1 MEKRASDLAELSV
14 CDSGLAELSVCGQC
28 ACDLAEIPVPV
39 PVIWQNCLCL
49 YVEEHHTSSEPA
61 EIPVCGE
68 GACQ

>member
-39 PVIWQNCLCL
+39 NWQNCLCL
-49 YVEEHHTSSEPA
+49 YVEEHHTSEPA